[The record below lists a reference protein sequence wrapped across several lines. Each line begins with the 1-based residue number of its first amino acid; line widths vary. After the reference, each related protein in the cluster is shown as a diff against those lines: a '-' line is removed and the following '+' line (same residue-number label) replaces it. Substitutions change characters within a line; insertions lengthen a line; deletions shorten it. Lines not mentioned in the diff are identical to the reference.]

1 MLAAAR
7 QVDVRNRI
15 LATLPH
21 REFRRLLG
29 HLESVHLAKGELCIA
44 GDTVRHAYFPV
55 NGLLSLRS
63 TTEAGST
70 AEVAMVGNE
79 GIVGLPMINKKG
91 TIPYDVCVQT
101 ATDAYKIKI
110 EIFQEEF
117 DRGERLQ
124 KLALAYTGLLIAQIS
139 QLCICHR
146 FHTLEQALA
155 RWLLVAQDRVNS
167 HTLNLTQENISNS
180 IGVSRTGVTMA
191 ACSLQRAGLI
201 RYSRGKIEILDQ
213 ARLETKSCECY
224 RKIRDEVAQFPR
236 D

>member
-1 MLAAAR
+1 MLAAP
-7 QVDVRNRI
+7 QVQVGNRI
-15 LATLPH
+15 LGTLPH
-21 REFRRLLG
+21 REFRRISG
-29 HLESVHLAKGELCIA
+29 HLESVHFAKGEVYIA
-44 GDTVRHAYFPV
+44 GDTVSHAYFPIS
-55 NGLLSLRS
+55 GLLSLRS

-70 AEVAMVGNE
+70 VEFAMVGNE

-91 TIPYDVCVQT
+91 MSPYEVTVEVPT
-101 ATDAYKIKI
+101 EAYRLKI

-124 KLALAYTGLLIAQIS
+124 KLVLGYMGLLVSQIS

-146 FHTLEQALA
+146 FHTLEQALG
-155 RWLLVAQDRVNS
+155 RWLLVAQDRLNS
-167 HTLNLTQENISNS
+167 NALNLTQENISNA

-201 RYSRGKIEILDQ
+201 RYSRGKIEILDR
-213 ARLETKSCECY
+213 ARLEANSCECY
-224 RKIRDEVAQFPR
+224 RRIRDELAQFPR